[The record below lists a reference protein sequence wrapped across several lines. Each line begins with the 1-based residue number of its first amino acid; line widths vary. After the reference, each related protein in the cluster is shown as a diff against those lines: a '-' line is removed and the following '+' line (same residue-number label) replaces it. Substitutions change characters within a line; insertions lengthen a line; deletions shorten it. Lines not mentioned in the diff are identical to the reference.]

1 MRTWLLL
8 GAALAVAIVLATSAG
23 HDWASPLDLWRAI
36 EGDRSLRSRLLVDWR
51 IPRVLAAGLVGALLG
66 LGGAIYQGVF
76 RNPLA
81 EPYLLGSAGGAAL
94 GATVAL
100 LVPLMA
106 PQSLALPLLAFAGA
120 WGATLLV
127 VGISRVAGAVDAAGL
142 LLAGVAVAAILGAL
156 RSFMMLALSDE
167 TVSLQVVLSWV
178 LGGVQTPSW
187 PALGLLALISAA
199 CLGLSL
205 LLATRLDV
213 LGLGETMA
221 IAFGMNVPRF
231 VAIAVLAGS
240 VVVAA
245 AVAFGGLVAFV
256 GLASPHIAR
265 WLVGPLHRP
274 LLPAAALVGAIVVIV
289 ADAIARAALPPA
301 EIPLGLVT
309 AVAGGPFFI
318 LLLAR
323 RLRT

>member
-1 MRTWLLL
+1 VRTWLLL
-8 GAALAVAIVLATSAG
+8 AATVAAAIVLAACAG
-23 HDWASPLDLWRAI
+23 HDWMSPLDLWRAI
-36 EGDRSLRSRLLVDWR
+36 DGDRSLRSRLLVDWR
-51 IPRVLAAGLVGALLG
+51 MPRVLAAGFVGALLG

-100 LVPLMA
+100 LVPLVA
-106 PQSLALPLLAFAGA
+106 PQSFALPLLAFTGA
-120 WGATLLV
+120 WGATVLV
-127 VGISRVAGAVDAAGL
+127 IGISRVAGAVDAAGL

-156 RSFMMLALSDE
+156 RSFLMLALSDE

-187 PALGLLALISAA
+187 PALGLLVLITAA

-205 LLATRLDV
+205 LIAQRLDV
-213 LGLGETMA
+213 LGLGEA
-221 IAFGMNVPRF
+221 IAISFGMNVPRF
-231 VAIAVLAGS
+231 VALAVLAGS

-323 RLRT
+323 RLRA